1 MADFAHDRVRDLL
14 DDVSR
19 RMSTFRKTRD
29 SSGHADQTTGNGIAE
44 IEARFTQIDWAC
56 HEIRNME
63 ENHFRTPWI
72 AISLDPNKTRFDQ
85 ARTDLLALRF
95 MVEGVYMAAWQV
107 REVCQRIKA
116 LKFDANGL
124 RYVRNQLIVHPT
136 KPDGVY
142 SWSYAIGMDGNGLT
156 LAVARSDGDLSKQ
169 LDAGFWP
176 NLEEFLL
183 NFDAKLRQL

>member
-1 MADFAHDRVRDLL
+1 MTLFAHDRVRQLL
-14 DDVSR
+14 DDVPLRTSI
-19 RMSTFRKTRD
+19 FRKACD
-29 SSGHADQTTGNGIAE
+29 LSGYPDQTIAHGIAE
-44 IEARFTQIDWAC
+44 IEARFKQIDWAC

-63 ENHFRTPWI
+63 ERYFRTPWI
-72 AISLDPNKTRFDQ
+72 AISLDPDKTRFDQ
-85 ARTDLLALRF
+85 ARTDRLALRF

-136 KPDGVY
+136 KSDGVY

-156 LAVARSDGDLSKQ
+156 LAVARSDQDLPKQ
-169 LDAGFWP
+169 PDAGFWP
-176 NLEEFLL
+176 NIEEFLL
-183 NFDAKLRQL
+183 NFDAKLRRL